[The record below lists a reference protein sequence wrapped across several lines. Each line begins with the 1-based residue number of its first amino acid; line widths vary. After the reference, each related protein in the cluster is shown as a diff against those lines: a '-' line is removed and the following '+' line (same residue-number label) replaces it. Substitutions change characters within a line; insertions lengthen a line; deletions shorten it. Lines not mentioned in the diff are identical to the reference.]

1 MPDAPRTFAPNHPDV
16 AHETFEDEV
25 ILIHFQTGRYFRLDA
40 AGRVAWSEVERG
52 ATTESIASALGRRF
66 EATPDALASAAS
78 SFLDALLAESL
89 VVERATPAGAANG
102 ATRPPGPVPAP
113 TASRTPLVSPRLEV
127 FTDLQ
132 DLLLLDPIHDT
143 DEAGWPHAKP

>member
-1 MPDAPRTFAPNHPDV
+1 MSDARTYAPNHPDV
-16 AHETFEDEV
+16 AHETFDDEV

-40 AGRVAWSEVERG
+40 AGRVAWAEIEHG
-52 ATTESIASALGRRF
+52 ATRESLAAALGRRF
-66 EATPDALASAAS
+66 EAAPDALASAAS
-78 SFLDALLAESL
+78 SFLDALLAETL
-89 VVERATPAGAANG
+89 VVERPAPPANG
-102 ATRPPGPVPAP
+102 ATRAPGSVPA
-113 TASRTPLVSPRLEV
+113 ARTPLAPPRLEV